1 MVGRVWRTGCGMAF
15 EIERKFLVLGD
26 AWKMVAGESAYI
38 RQAYLSS
45 HDKASIRVR
54 IRDNLKATLTV
65 KSRGPS
71 LRRHEFEYVI
81 PVLDAEVMLALR
93 CGAIIE
99 KHRAT
104 VLDNGHTWEIDT
116 FLGENAGLIIAEIE
130 LRSEDQSFSRPP
142 WIGPE
147 VTGQASYYN
156 SALTA
161 RPFGRWTRED
171 RLVADLEP

>member
-1 MVGRVWRTGCGMAF
+1 MAF

-26 AWKMVAGESAYI
+26 AWKLSAGESAYI
-38 RQAYLSS
+38 RQAYLSN

-71 LRRHEFEYVI
+71 LRRYEFEYAI
-81 PVLDAEVMLALR
+81 PVLDAEVMLELR

-99 KHRAT
+99 KHRAI

-116 FLGENAGLIIAEIE
+116 FLGENVGLIIAEIE
-130 LRSEDQSFSRPP
+130 LRSEDQSFSRPS

-156 SALTA
+156 SALAA
-161 RPFGRWTRED
+161 RPFGKWARED
-171 RLVADLEP
+171 RLVAVL

>member
-1 MVGRVWRTGCGMAF
+1 MAF

-26 AWKMVAGESAYI
+26 AWKLSVGESAYI

-54 IRDNLKATLTV
+54 IRDNLKATLAV

-93 CGAIIE
+93 CGSIIE
-99 KHRAT
+99 KHRAM
-104 VLDNGHTWEIDT
+104 VLDNGDAWEIDT

-130 LRSEDQSFSRPP
+130 L
-142 WIGPE
+142 
-147 VTGQASYYN
+147 
-156 SALTA
+156 
-161 RPFGRWTRED
+161 
-171 RLVADLEP
+171 

>member
-1 MVGRVWRTGCGMAF
+1 MAF
-15 EIERKFLVLGD
+15 EIERKFLVIGD
-26 AWKMVAGESAYI
+26 DWRLIAGESAYI

-45 HDKASIRVR
+45 HEKASIRVR
-54 IRDNLKATLTV
+54 ILDDLKATLTV

-81 PVLDAEVMLALR
+81 PVPDAEVMLALR
-93 CGAIIE
+93 SGAIIE
-99 KHRAT
+99 KRRET

-116 FLGENAGLIIAEIE
+116 FLGENDGLIIAEIE
-130 LRSEDQSFSRPP
+130 LRSEDQSFSKPS

-156 SALTA
+156 SALA
-161 RPFGRWTRED
+161 SRPFGRWTRED
-171 RLVADLEP
+171 RQVAGLEP